1 MKRRHLCELEDQQ
14 WFPGSL
20 RDAITD
26 FLRVALVVGGRVY
39 SPTVPLL
46 ERVLKYA
53 ETDQVVD
60 LCSGGSG
67 PWTHLQAELDAA
79 GCPVEITLTDK
90 YPNVDALAAAV
101 RDTAPGRTSY
111 ETGSVDATAVPTDLT
126 GVRTLFT
133 AFHHFRPPR
142 AAAIVRDAYSRRSGI
157 GVFEFTERT
166 PAAVARTVLV
176 APLLVLLTMPKLRP
190 TWPRLLL
197 TYVVPVIPI
206 AVTWDAV
213 VSNLRT
219 YTVDELT
226 EMVRELDDQDYAW
239 EVGMLPGE
247 GRNPPITY
255 LLGYPL
261 AAAA

>member
-14 WFPGSL
+14 WFPPSL

-39 SPTVPLL
+39 SPSVPLL
-46 ERVLKYA
+46 ARVLKYA
-53 ETDQVVD
+53 GTARVVD

-67 PWTHLQAELDAA
+67 PWAHLQAELAAA
-79 GCPVEITLTDK
+79 GSPVDVTLTDK
-90 YPNVDALAAAV
+90 YPNRDALAQAV
-101 RDTAPGRTSY
+101 RDAAPGLMSY
-111 ETGSVDATAVPTDLT
+111 RAESVDATTVPGSLT

-133 AFHHFRPPR
+133 AFHHFRPPQ
-142 AAAIVRDAYSRRSGI
+142 AAAIVRDAYRQRSGI
-157 GVFEFTERT
+157 GIFEFTERT
-166 PAAVARTVLV
+166 APAVVRTVLV

-190 TWPRLLL
+190 GWRRLVL
-197 TYVVPVIPI
+197 TYLVPIIPL

-219 YTVDELT
+219 YTVAELR
-226 EMVRELDDQDYAW
+226 EMVRDLDDQNYAW
-239 EVGMLPGE
+239 EVGTLPGE
-247 GRNPPITY
+247 GRNPPVTY

-261 AAAA
+261 VTAT